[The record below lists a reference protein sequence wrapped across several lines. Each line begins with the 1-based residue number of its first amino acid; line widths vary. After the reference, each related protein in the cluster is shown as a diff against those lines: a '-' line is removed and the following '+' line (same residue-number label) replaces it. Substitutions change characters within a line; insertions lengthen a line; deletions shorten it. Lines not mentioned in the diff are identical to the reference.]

1 MTQMKKLVYMQI
13 KMITIS
19 VFHMFKKLEEWLN
32 IVSTD
37 VENTKTFH
45 IKLPMIKNNTMSDM
59 KNILV
64 GINNGLDIA

>member
-1 MTQMKKLVYMQI
+1 
-13 KMITIS
+13 
-19 VFHMFKKLEEWLN
+19 MFKKLEEWLN

-37 VENTKTFH
+37 VENTKTFR
-45 IKLPMIKNNTMSDM
+45 IKLPVIKKNTMSDM